1 MKKGDVLLNTGK
13 HAAMVQIN
21 GGTTVEAR
29 GRSYGIVANVAYRNY
44 PWDFVLRYPE
54 SSSESTGISMS
65 PKATITVPEG
75 LGKYYTYMRWDAI
88 TNMDTEQGRL
98 IKTAGRTTT
107 AKATAESETGMRW
120 L

>member
-1 MKKGDVLLNTGK
+1 MLLNTGK

-75 LGKYYTYMRWDAI
+75 DVYKRQDLHSSVSLPT
-88 TNMDTEQGRL
+88 
-98 IKTAGRTTT
+98 RTT
-107 AKATAESETGMRW
+107 AARKQSRS
-120 L
+120 